1 MLAKKEKK
9 RTNYNQS
16 TPSDRL
22 FFRKSKLK
30 VLLFQIPT
38 HRFTFKTNR
47 VFKLRGLAKF
57 GGGGSRENL
66 QTPIIFQYRFLIWVK
81 ILLTTFVTLGNKLQ
95 KPKITT
101 NLSQDAT
108 QDMKRHDPKITNNS
122 RNDVYPTIERNMCVI
137 RCKHQACS
145 NKKRDKQPEPT
156 SNPRSS
162 LPGEIRPAQQEVVTQ
177 GVVSYSYA

>member
-1 MLAKKEKK
+1 MLAKKKK

-47 VFKLRGLAKF
+47 VFKF
-57 GGGGSRENL
+57 YVDL
-66 QTPIIFQYRFLIWVK
+66 QNPGAERTCRHPPFFQYRFLIWVK

>member
-1 MLAKKEKK
+1 MDLQNLGEGGAE
-9 RTNYNQS
+9 RTCRH
-16 TPSDRL
+16 PS
-22 FFRKSKLK
+22 F
-30 VLLFQIPT
+30 
-38 HRFTFKTNR
+38 
-47 VFKLRGLAKF
+47 
-57 GGGGSRENL
+57 
-66 QTPIIFQYRFLIWVK
+66 FQYRFLIWVK

-177 GVVSYSYA
+177 GAVSYSYA